1 MRMQLKWLSAMQS
14 LVLFAA
20 LVLAFAL
27 PQTAHAA
34 SQTINNDVFWKDT
47 SGNPI
52 YSQGG
57 NILKV
62 GSTYYWYGVKYNGA
76 VTYYNNPTSKN
87 SDTSFAAVT
96 CYSSTDLVNWTFR
109 GNVITGATDG
119 STWDADWL
127 GRLGV
132 VYNANTQKYVLITQY
147 SGPAGSG
154 IAFATSSTPTGTF
167 AFDHVQSTIANVVNN
182 MSGDQ
187 STFIDDNGKA
197 YLVFSNASGRSHLY
211 VSELRASDYL
221 NVEPAANV
229 YNSSAG
235 GREGNAM
242 FKYNGVYYLCSSDL
256 HGWNASHTYCV
267 TSTNITGTYSSEF
280 VMNGTDADFSHVSQT
295 SMFIPV
301 QGTSQTTILFGGDRW
316 SDFAGNG
323 IGYNQWMPIS
333 FSGTT
338 PTLNSLS
345 QFNLDAAAGTWSVGS
360 GNNYVMNPSYEA
372 DRVSQIDLAGWST
385 WFNTAAD
392 PNSNIEGG
400 AHSGR
405 WSGNQYAAAAYS
417 ASRYQNI
424 TGLPNGTYTLKV
436 WVKSSGGQSTAQ
448 IYVKNY
454 GGTELDAAINT
465 SISSWTQITIPNIQ
479 VTNGKAQIGLYSVA
493 NAGNWVRVDDWSLVK
508 N

>member
-1 MRMQLKWLSAMQS
+1 MRKKTKWFTFLQS
-14 LVLFAA
+14 LV
-20 LVLAFAL
+20 VLAAAIL
-27 PQTAHAA
+27 PFVGSQPAFAA
-34 SQTINNDVFWKDT
+34 SQTLNNDVFWKDT

-76 VTYYNNPTSKN
+76 VTYYNNPSAKN
-87 SDTSFAAVT
+87 DDTSFAAVT

-132 VYNANTQKYVLITQY
+132 VYNATTQKYVLVTQY
-147 SGPAGSG
+147 VGPAGSG
-154 IAFATSSTPTGTF
+154 VAFATSSTPTGTF
-167 AFDHVQSTIANVVNN
+167 AFHHVQSSISNVVNN

-187 STFIDDNGKA
+187 STFVDDNGKA
-197 YLVFSNASGRSHLY
+197 YLVFSNTNGRSHLY

-221 NVEPAANV
+221 NIEPATNV
-229 YNSSAG
+229 YNSSSG

-242 FKYNGVYYLCSSDL
+242 FKYNNTYYLCSSDL
-256 HGWNASHTYCV
+256 HGWNASQTYCV
-267 TSTNITGTYSSEF
+267 TSNSIQGSYTGEF
-280 VMNGTDADFSHVSQT
+280 VMDGTAADFSHVSQT
-295 SMFIPV
+295 SMFIKV
-301 QGTSQTTILFGGDRW
+301 QGTSGTTILFGGDRW

-323 IGYNQWMPIS
+323 IGYNQWMPLS

-338 PTLNSLS
+338 PKMNSLS
-345 QFNLDAAAGTWSVGS
+345 QFNIDAAAGTWSVGS
-360 GNNYVMNPSYEA
+360 GNNYALNPSYEA
-372 DRVSQIDLAGWST
+372 DRVSQNALAGWLT
-385 WFNTAAD
+385 WDNVSVD
-392 PNSNIEGG
+392 PNSNVSGG

-405 WSGNQYAAAAYS
+405 WSATQSATTAYS
-417 ASRYQNI
+417 ASRYQNL
-424 TGLPNGTYTLKV
+424 TNLPNGTYTLKV

-448 IYVKNY
+448 IFVKNY
-454 GGTELDAAINT
+454 GGSEIDAAINS
-465 SISSWTQITIPNIQ
+465 SIGSWTQVTIPNIQ
-479 VTNGKAQIGLYSVA
+479 VTNGSAQIGVYSVA
-493 NAGNWVRVDDWSLVK
+493 NANNWVRVDDWSFIK